1 MDVTVIGLGL
11 IGGSL
16 CAALR
21 ECGLAKRIRGVDTSP
36 LHREQAV
43 ELGLVDTTLS
53 LEGALA
59 GADLVVL
66 AIPVNDLIELLPK
79 VLTLADP
86 TTTVTDMGSTK
97 ELICRAVEG
106 HPLRRRY
113 VPSHPMS
120 GTENSGP
127 TSFVPG
133 LFARKTA
140 VICEKERCDPFHV
153 ERVEGMYRALKMRLV
168 HMGAKE
174 HDLHA
179 AYVSHLSHVISFVLA
194 NTVLEKEQD
203 VNTIFDLAG
212 GGFESTVRL
221 AKSSPTM
228 WTPIFEQNRTHV
240 LDALDSYLGHLRAFR
255 DSLTQPST
263 DENFRLI
270 ESANRIR
277 RALESMATRGT
288 KT

>member
-1 MDVTVIGLGL
+1 MEVTVIGLGL

-16 CAALR
+16 CAAVR
-21 ECGLAKRIRGVDTSP
+21 ECGLAKRIRGVDSSP
-36 LHREQAV
+36 LHRAQAV
-43 ELGLVDTTLS
+43 ELGLVDAALP
-53 LEGALA
+53 LEEALA

-66 AIPVNDLIELLPK
+66 AIPVNALIELLPR
-79 VLTLADP
+79 VLTQADP
-86 TTTVTDMGSTK
+86 SSTVTDMGSTK

-106 HPLRRRY
+106 HPQRRRY

-127 TSFVPG
+127 TAFVPT

-140 VICEKERCDPFHV
+140 VICEKELCEPFHL
-153 ERVEGMYRALKMRLV
+153 ERVEGLYRALKMRLV
-168 HMGAKE
+168 HMSPKE

-221 AKSSPTM
+221 AKSTPTM
-228 WTPIFEQNRTHV
+228 WTPIFDQNRTHV
-240 LDALDSYLGHLRAFR
+240 LNALDSYLDHLRAFR

-270 ESANRIR
+270 ENANRIR